1 MAVLSDPISASNIIS
16 RFEDYVRSVA
26 NSDIV
31 WHAGNLPFPD
41 FPASELGPSTGK
53 AAEISAANLTG
64 AIKASTLYNLLV
76 AETNRYTR
84 CRLLR
89 ALRYRS
95 GDEPYYDFDATNKAS
110 MIGAYAQYAGISQQV
125 GGPDAINKTEIEN
138 QMAQCR
144 SGYMAAAANAHQF
157 TVSVCH
163 GSCHANCHGS
173 RSRR

>member
-1 MAVLSDPISASNIIS
+1 MAALSDPISASNIIS
-16 RFEDYVRSVA
+16 RFEDYVRFAA
-26 NSDIV
+26 NSNIV
-31 WHAGNLPFPD
+31 WHQDNPPFPD
-41 FPASELGPSTGK
+41 FPVSMLGPSTGM

-95 GDEPYYDFDATNKAS
+95 GNEPYYDFDSTSKAS
-110 MIGAYAQYAGISQQV
+110 MSSAYGQYMGVSQQI
-125 GGPDAINKTEIEN
+125 GGPGAIKMTEIEN
-138 QMAQCR
+138 QMIRCR
-144 SGYMAAAANAHQF
+144 EAYDAGAANVHTH

-163 GSCHANCHGS
+163 GSCHTNCHGN

>member
-26 NSDIV
+26 NSGIT
-31 WHAGNLPFPD
+31 WHNGNLPFPE

-64 AIKASTLYNLLV
+64 AIKASTLYNLLA

-89 ALRYRS
+89 ARRYRS
-95 GDEPYYDFDATNKAS
+95 GDAPYYDFDATAKAS
-110 MIGAYAQYAGISQQV
+110 MFSAYGQYVGVSQQV
-125 GGPDAINKTEIEN
+125 GGPYAIKMTEIEN
-138 QMAQCR
+138 QMARCR
-144 SGYMAAAANAHQF
+144 EAYDAAAANAYDF
-157 TVSVCH
+157 IVNVCH
-163 GSCHANCHGS
+163 GSCHSSCHGN